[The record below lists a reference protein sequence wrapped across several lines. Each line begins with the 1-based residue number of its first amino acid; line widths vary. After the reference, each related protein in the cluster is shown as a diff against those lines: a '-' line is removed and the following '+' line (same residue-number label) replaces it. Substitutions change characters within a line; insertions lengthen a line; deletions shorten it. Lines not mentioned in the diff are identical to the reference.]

1 MNRLDVSIRNSGNST
16 AHVGTHGRPEKSFVI
31 IKPGDT
37 LHFTLDDNILRMKP
51 STKKEKK

>member
-16 AHVGTHGRPEKSFVI
+16 AYVGTHGRPEKSFVI

-37 LHFTLDDNILRMKP
+37 LHFALDDNILRMKP